1 MNHEFGMLNQFEQ
14 EATLRLEPAHYQ
26 PQPHLPQ
33 YVGGMGLG
41 LGQGEGAPT
50 LGLHEQGPPP
60 RLEEFTPIRLT
71 NQGLEGDE
79 ELQTNN
85 QLQGL
90 LTLQGAEGTSPF
102 DLKLQGAYQPGLS
115 GSEL

>member
-1 MNHEFGMLNQFEQ
+1 MLNQFEQ
-14 EATLRLEPAHYQ
+14 EATLRFEPAHYQ

-41 LGQGEGAPT
+41 LGQGQQEPT
-50 LGLHEQGPPP
+50 LGLHEEVQGP
-60 RLEEFTPIRLT
+60 RLQEFTPIRLT
-71 NQGLEGDE
+71 NQGGDDDE
-79 ELQTNN
+79 EHQTNN
-85 QLQGL
+85 QLQNL
-90 LTLQGAEGTSPF
+90 LTLQGAGGMSPF